1 MKNYLN
7 NVCLQKILL
16 KVNYLFISFVYK
28 KSIRRNQMHTALKI
42 IFWYSLFLTIYSASN
57 TTSIL
62 YFRKWDFLPLHF
74 NIFQWYCTSSQSLAF
89 YPDPVEFCIK
99 SKKKITIALL
109 LYCDILKDRRVLLS
123 FCIKE
128 IIFEILFNGVFLIR
142 FLKIQLIKVNL
153 NACLYM

>member
-16 KVNYLFISFVYK
+16 KVNYLFLSFVYK

-99 SKKKITIALL
+99 SKKKSQLL
-109 LYCDILKDRRVLLS
+109 CYFTVTFWKTGEFLRVFVFERLYLKY
-123 FCIKE
+123 C
-128 IIFEILFNGVFLIR
+128 
-142 FLKIQLIKVNL
+142 
-153 NACLYM
+153 

>member
-99 SKKKITIALL
+99 SKKKSQLL
-109 LYCDILKDRRVLLS
+109 CYFTVTFWKTGEFLRVFVFERLYLKYCLTGFSCL
-123 FCIKE
+123 
-128 IIFEILFNGVFLIR
+128 IFENKR
-142 FLKIQLIKVNL
+142 
-153 NACLYM
+153 

>member
-16 KVNYLFISFVYK
+16 KVNYLFLSFVYK

-99 SKKKITIALL
+99 SKKKSQLL
-109 LYCDILKDRRVLLS
+109 CYFTVTFWKTGEFLRVFVFERLYLKYCLTGFSCL
-123 FCIKE
+123 
-128 IIFEILFNGVFLIR
+128 IFENKR
-142 FLKIQLIKVNL
+142 
-153 NACLYM
+153 

>member
-16 KVNYLFISFVYK
+16 KVNYLFLSFVYK

-57 TTSIL
+57 ATSIL

-99 SKKKITIALL
+99 SKKKSQLL
-109 LYCDILKDRRVLLS
+109 CYFTVTFWKTGEFLRVFVFERLYLKYCLTGFSCL
-123 FCIKE
+123 
-128 IIFEILFNGVFLIR
+128 IFEN
-142 FLKIQLIKVNL
+142 
-153 NACLYM
+153 

>member
-16 KVNYLFISFVYK
+16 KVNYLFLSFVYK

-99 SKKKITIALL
+99 SKKKSQLL
-109 LYCDILKDRRVLLS
+109 CFFTVTFWKTGEFLRVFVFERLYLKYCLTGFSCL
-123 FCIKE
+123 
-128 IIFEILFNGVFLIR
+128 IFENKR
-142 FLKIQLIKVNL
+142 
-153 NACLYM
+153 

>member
-16 KVNYLFISFVYK
+16 KVNYLFLSFVYK

-99 SKKKITIALL
+99 SKKKSQLL
-109 LYCDILKDRRVLLS
+109 CYFTVTFWKTDEFLRVFVFERLYLKYCLTGFSCL
-123 FCIKE
+123 
-128 IIFEILFNGVFLIR
+128 IFENKR
-142 FLKIQLIKVNL
+142 
-153 NACLYM
+153 

>member
-16 KVNYLFISFVYK
+16 KVNYLFLSFVYK

-57 TTSIL
+57 ATSIL

-99 SKKKITIALL
+99 SKKKNHNCFATLL
-109 LYCDILKDRRVLLS
+109 WHFEKQVSSFGFLYLKDYIWNIV
-123 FCIKE
+123 
-128 IIFEILFNGVFLIR
+128 
-142 FLKIQLIKVNL
+142 
-153 NACLYM
+153 